1 MKHQWLGE
9 ILASGFSMAMPD
21 GQLTAIG
28 LCRELAPIKIA
39 SVGIEGIGPQMAR
52 VGEVNPK
59 AEILNRARDDL
70 NAFLKNA
77 MGKDTEKFISI
88 LERFIDA
95 NIDWKSDRCY

>member
-39 SVGIEGIGPQMAR
+39 SVGIE
-52 VGEVNPK
+52 
-59 AEILNRARDDL
+59 
-70 NAFLKNA
+70 
-77 MGKDTEKFISI
+77 
-88 LERFIDA
+88 
-95 NIDWKSDRCY
+95 